1 MKSLR
6 VTSAT
11 CISIAALSIALACTK
26 SQSGTESDSGAAKA
40 NAGQITDSI
49 LPGGPNGAF
58 TSTSS
63 TPTTRTNTSNASR
76 PSTPSKPKISSGGEQ
91 DSAIQP
97 KFSID
102 EKGVVRPI
110 KH

>member
-1 MKSLR
+1 MGAICGS
-6 VTSAT
+6 V
-11 CISIAALSIALACTK
+11 ACSKTN
-26 SQSGTESDSGAAKA
+26 SQADTTGSKA
-40 NAGQITDSI
+40 NTGQITDSI
-49 LPGGPNGAF
+49 VPGGPNGAF

-63 TPTTRTNTSNASR
+63 TPTTGAAAPAVSRASTQSATR
-76 PSTPSKPKISSGGEQ
+76 KKATAGEQ

-102 EKGVVRPI
+102 DKGVVRPI